1 MKRKFIY
8 RHDTTEICV
17 PLKVKIKAERILVQE
32 MLIADYR
39 VIVAHT
45 ADEIQVLVDK
55 FEGETR
61 CFSPT
66 INIKK
71 IG

>member
-1 MKRKFIY
+1 M
-8 RHDTTEICV
+8 
-17 PLKVKIKAERILVQE
+17 VKTKAERILVQE
-32 MLIADYR
+32 MLIADYS

-55 FEGETR
+55 FEGAAR
-61 CFSPT
+61 SFSTT

-71 IG
+71 IR